1 MKITTQS
8 EFESLPPGHYTISRS
23 LVSNLLNIHWRNAML
38 NRQLT
43 KIVNLYHDGVSSEVC
58 IAIIMDLT
66 KDSTSLKKGTWIHK
80 FYETITKKE
89 QSDEKIP
96 C

>member
-1 MKITTQS
+1 MT
-8 EFESLPPGHYTISRS
+8 
-23 LVSNLLNIHWRNAML
+23 

-43 KIVNLYHDGVSSEVC
+43 KIVNLYQEGVSSEVC

-80 FYETITKKE
+80 FYENIIAKKG
-89 QSDEKIP
+89 SVTPKLVMISEKNDSILDGREDYKIINK
-96 C
+96 

>member
-1 MKITTQS
+1 MHI
-8 EFESLPPGHYTISRS
+8 
-23 LVSNLLNIHWRNAML
+23 
-38 NRQLT
+38 RQLH
-43 KIVNLYHDGVSSEVC
+43 KVVNLYHEGVSSEVC
-58 IAIIMDLT
+58 LAIIMDLT
-66 KDSTSLKKGTWIHK
+66 KDSTPLARASWIHK